1 MYIKKIKKIFLN
13 IVENITLTLKVT
25 SDFDNLPEEG
35 GVDLLKFET
44 MSPKL
49 DEEFAPDLL

>member
-1 MYIKKIKKIFLN
+1 M
-13 IVENITLTLKVT
+13 T
-25 SDFDNLPEEG
+25 SNFDNLPEEG
-35 GVDLLKFET
+35 GVDLREFET